1 MYCPEIKI
9 DHCKQY
15 NQDSSK
21 IQLLHRPS
29 GPIKYSLH
37 ISFLLQLM
45 AVAAT
50 KCASAISYG
59 EIESWEGSMT
69 CLFWIM

>member
-9 DHCKQY
+9 DYCKQH

-21 IQLLHRPS
+21 IQLLYRPS
-29 GPIKYSLH
+29 GPIKFSLH

-45 AVAAT
+45 AVAAA
-50 KCASAISYG
+50 KCASAFSYG
-59 EIESWEGSMT
+59 EIETWKGSMT